1 MNTSSFEDYQ
11 DYGAGGGVPPPQH
24 PYAPQFDMT
33 DPSFHNH
40 SMAHHQQQQD
50 MYQGTVF
57 EFIACYLSIP
67 ASSFS
72 TLWVRPANA
81 MSKVD
86 EIG

>member
-1 MNTSSFEDYQ
+1 LNTSSFEDYQ
-11 DYGAGGGVPPPQH
+11 GYGAGGGVPPPQH

-57 EFIACYLSIP
+57 LNSLSVICLFQP
-67 ASSFS
+67 VAF
-72 TLWVRPANA
+72 LLC
-81 MSKVD
+81 
-86 EIG
+86 G

>member
-1 MNTSSFEDYQ
+1 
-11 DYGAGGGVPPPQH
+11 
-24 PYAPQFDMT
+24 
-33 DPSFHNH
+33 
-40 SMAHHQQQQD
+40 MAHHQQQQD

-81 MSKVD
+81 VSKVD